1 MYRLGELIEGSP
13 VEKDIGVLVDEK
25 LDIHQQCA
33 LAASKPNCILV
44 CIKKRRRSR
53 VTEMTSSTTL

>member
-1 MYRLGELIEGSP
+1 VYRLGELIEGSP

-33 LAASKPNCILV
+33 LAA
-44 CIKKRRRSR
+44 
-53 VTEMTSSTTL
+53 